1 MTNTKNHSKYGSY
14 VSICPRNCFSP
25 LTWLSSLLQLLS
37 DGDLVSLHL
46 WRRMS
51 EMKCS
56 VSAQKEGKKVFNGR
70 AENVT
75 RDVCIAPQAHNSVL
89 KYRCQEQAG
98 VCIGKIRIWT
108 WTKSPGVCVLSP
120 TDVQG
125 HVSWCVCWG
134 WARSLCRTAYC
145 TEAEPLETIVVLAAS
160 APSAGNSK
168 PTFLPF
174 PLHPRT
180 ILKHYPDLEGMVI
193 LSFTFTTFNSFWG
206 DLIPLLPHFYL
217 IEAQEQNSL
226 WIFFQAQM

>member
-1 MTNTKNHSKYGSY
+1 MTNTKNHSKYDSY

-125 HVSWCVCWG
+125 HVSWCAEAGLGVCAELLIAQRQSHLRQLLYWLLLHLLLG
-134 WARSLCRTAYC
+134 TASLLFSLSLSIL
-145 TEAEPLETIVVLAAS
+145 EPYSSSTLT
-160 APSAGNSK
+160 
-168 PTFLPF
+168 
-174 PLHPRT
+174 
-180 ILKHYPDLEGMVI
+180 
-193 LSFTFTTFNSFWG
+193 
-206 DLIPLLPHFYL
+206 
-217 IEAQEQNSL
+217 
-226 WIFFQAQM
+226 